1 MLENVKNC
9 SLFIFDLDGV
19 IWRGDNLL
27 PYAKECIDYLSKNN
41 YKIFFLTN
49 NSTRTR
55 EQYSVKLNSFGIP
68 AIKDIIMTS
77 AYATA
82 LYFKE
87 NNITSANVLV
97 VGEEGIVKELKDIGL
112 NIFQSAIRNPQSTIH
127 IDYVVAGLDFEF
139 NYNKL
144 ALAQKAILQG
154 AKFIATNTDAT
165 FPIDGGILPG
175 GGAIIS
181 AIEKATNTKPLV
193 IGKPQVY
200 TLEKI
205 LQITNISPQHTVVIG
220 DRWETDILVGKKL
233 GTKTVLVLTGV
244 TKKEDVD
251 KITKDS
257 MPDYIIE
264 NLGELFTNI
273 TSP

>member
-1 MLENVKNC
+1 MLKNIKNC

-19 IWRGDNLL
+19 IWRGNNLL
-27 PYAKECIDYLSKNN
+27 PHSKECIDYLSKNN

-55 EQYSVKLNSFGIP
+55 EQYSQKLNSYGIT
-68 AIKDIIMTS
+68 ARKESIMTS
-77 AYATA
+77 AYAAA

-87 NNITSANVLV
+87 NNIIPANVLV
-97 VGEEGIVKELKDIGL
+97 VGEEGLTKELKDIGL
-112 NIFQSAIRNPQSTIH
+112 NIFGSAICSSQSTIH
-127 IDYVVAGLDFEF
+127 VDYVVAGLDFEF

-144 ALAQKAILQG
+144 VLCQKAILQG

-165 FPIDGGILPG
+165 FPTDGGILPG

-193 IGKPQVY
+193 IGKPEVY

-205 LQITNISPQHTVVIG
+205 LQITNTSPQSAIVIG

-251 KITKDS
+251 RITKDNF
-257 MPDYIIE
+257 PDYIIE
-264 NLGELFTNI
+264 NLEELLTNI
-273 TSP
+273 TPP

>member
-1 MLENVKNC
+1 MLDNVKNC
-9 SLFIFDLDGV
+9 KLFIFDLDGV

-49 NSTRTR
+49 NSTCTR
-55 EQYSVKLNSFGIP
+55 EEYCVKLNSYGIT
-68 AIKDIIMTS
+68 ATKESIMTS

-87 NNITSANVLV
+87 NNIASANVLV
-97 VGEEGIVKELKDIGL
+97 IGEEGLTKELKDIGL
-112 NIFQSAIRNPQSTIH
+112 NIFQSTIRNPQPAIH
-127 IDYVVAGLDFEF
+127 FDYVVAGLDFEF

-144 ALAQKAILQG
+144 TLCQKAIFDG

-165 FPIDGGILPG
+165 FPTEDGILPG

-181 AIEKATNTKPLV
+181 AIEKATNIKPLV

-205 LQITNISPQHTVVIG
+205 LQITNTPPQNAVVIG
-220 DRWETDILVGKKL
+220 DRVETDILVGKKL

-264 NLGELFTNI
+264 NLSTLSNER
-273 TSP
+273 